1 MKNTSSLPSSDCSES
16 EIVGDCLVCAS
27 DLPRVEKGYKR
38 CPSLWKTRPAQA
50 INGQNIAFNGHHV
63 MFQGPVLVSS
73 CIDYSRSL
81 GVQVPGLSLTRIFLG
96 EDHFV
101 VQLYIP
107 MFLWGT
113 KPIRE
118 GAP

>member
-1 MKNTSSLPSSDCSES
+1 MNSLQSPDWSES

-81 GVQVPGLSLTRIFLG
+81 GVQVAGLSLTRIFLG

>member
-1 MKNTSSLPSSDCSES
+1 MNSLQSPDWSES

-73 CIDYSRSL
+73 CIAYSRPL